1 VRLVAPPPKIGS
13 AYGAR
18 LASSAVERTL

>member
-1 VRLVAPPPKIGS
+1 LVAPPPKIGS

-18 LASSAVERTL
+18 LGSNAVERTL